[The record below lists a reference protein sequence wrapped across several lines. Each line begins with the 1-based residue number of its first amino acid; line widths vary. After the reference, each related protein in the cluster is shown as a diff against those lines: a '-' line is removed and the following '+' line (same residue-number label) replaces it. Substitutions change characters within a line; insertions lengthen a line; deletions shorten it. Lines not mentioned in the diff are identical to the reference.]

1 MNNNLENIQNE
12 EMFSSKPVLKVIGV
26 GGGGGNAVN
35 RMIENDVR
43 GVEYIVANTDC
54 QVLRLSKAETRIQ
67 IGKDSTRGLGAG
79 ANPEVGK
86 KAAEE
91 SEAEIRDALK
101 GADMVFVTAGMGG
114 GTGTGAAPVIAR
126 YAKEMGA
133 VVVGIVTKPFGFE
146 GKRRMQQALEG
157 IENMRPFVDTIVIVP
172 NDKLLENIGNNTTY
186 LDAFKEADNVLRRG
200 VQGISEI
207 ISLPALI
214 NVDFADVRTVLQNK
228 GTALMGIGVASG
240 PNRAIEAARL
250 AISSPL
256 LEIDINGATDAIVQ
270 ITSDVDITLKEVED
284 VIAEIRSASSTE
296 IDIIYGTGFN
306 LDLEGEIVVTVIAT
320 GFDQTAKK
328 ERAEEEYA
336 SPYADKKDSYNP
348 YATYAN
354 TQRNAYDPYANNQ
367 RSSYEPYAAPKPTPT
382 PEPKP
387 QPNQDNNSKVPSWL
401 KNRFK

>member
-1 MNNNLENIQNE
+1 
-12 EMFSSKPVLKVIGV
+12 
-26 GGGGGNAVN
+26 
-35 RMIENDVR
+35 
-43 GVEYIVANTDC
+43 
-54 QVLRLSKAETRIQ
+54 
-67 IGKDSTRGLGAG
+67 
-79 ANPEVGK
+79 
-86 KAAEE
+86 
-91 SEAEIRDALK
+91 
-101 GADMVFVTAGMGG
+101 
-114 GTGTGAAPVIAR
+114 
-126 YAKEMGA
+126 
-133 VVVGIVTKPFGFE
+133 
-146 GKRRMQQALEG
+146 MQQALEG

>member
-320 GFDQTAKK
+320 GFDQTAQK
-328 ERAEEEYA
+328 ERAEEGYA

-382 PEPKP
+382 PESKP

>member
-12 EMFSSKPVLKVIGV
+12 EMFSTKPVLKVIGV

-79 ANPEVGK
+79 ANPDVGK

-91 SEAEIRDALK
+91 SESEIRDALK

-256 LEIDINGATDAIVQ
+256 LEIDINGATDAIIQ

-320 GFDQTAKK
+320 GFDQTAQKS
-328 ERAEEEYA
+328 RVEEEF
-336 SPYADKKDSYNP
+336 SNSYADKKEPYNP
-348 YATYAN
+348 YTAYAN
-354 TQRNAYDPYANNQ
+354 SQKAG
-367 RSSYEPYAAPKPTPT
+367 YEPYVAPQPTPKA
-382 PEPKP
+382 EPDQ
-387 QPNQDNNSKVPSWL
+387 QPAQENNSKVPSWL

>member
-1 MNNNLENIQNE
+1 MISLSEREEFEQALKCRDLLKSLE
-12 EMFSSKPVLKVIGV
+12 KLK
-26 GGGGGNAVN
+26 
-35 RMIENDVR
+35 ENV
-43 GVEYIVANTDC
+43 
-54 QVLRLSKAETRIQ
+54 
-67 IGKDSTRGLGAG
+67 
-79 ANPEVGK
+79 
-86 KAAEE
+86 
-91 SEAEIRDALK
+91 DAL
-101 GADMVFVTAGMGG
+101 
-114 GTGTGAAPVIAR
+114 
-126 YAKEMGA
+126 
-133 VVVGIVTKPFGFE
+133 
-146 GKRRMQQALEG
+146 
-157 IENMRPFVDTIVIVP
+157 IVIP

-296 IDIIYGTGFN
+296 IDIIHGTGFN
-306 LDLEGEIVVTVIAT
+306 LDLEGEVVVTVIAT

-328 ERAEEEYA
+328 AREEEEYV
-336 SPYADKKDSYNP
+336 SPYGAKKE
-348 YATYAN
+348 TYSP
-354 TQRNAYDPYANNQ
+354 YDPYVTP
-367 RSSYEPYAAPKPTPT
+367 RSTYEPYSAPKPTPVQEPT
-382 PEPKP
+382 P
-387 QPNQDNNSKVPSWL
+387 QTNQDNNSKVPSWL